1 MEDSVTWWPRSQQH
15 TPCYILFIAVWCH
28 YNCHFSLQ
36 TLERIQF
43 SVSYLESIFAFHE
56 ASLRHDQYLDMQK
69 ITFSFLCNVSCHFL
83 SSLRY
88 AKWQIEPLNQI
99 KQINCLLV
107 NHNQKAIWAVNAFN
121 RVGKNRKGRKKGKW
135 VKNEGKG
142 NADEKKVQLESI
154 KEENFHLL
162 ILTEVLWCSNL
173 ETCCSQ
179 E

>member
-1 MEDSVTWWPRSQQH
+1 MV
-15 TPCYILFIAVWCH
+15 
-28 YNCHFSLQ
+28 SLQ
-36 TLERIQF
+36 LSFFFANLRENTIQCF
-43 SVSYLESIFAFHE
+43 IYRKHFCFLWGSPKKRSIFRQA
-56 ASLRHDQYLDMQK
+56 K
-69 ITFSFLCNVSCHFL
+69 ITFSFLCIVSCHFL

-173 ETCCSQ
+173 ETCCFQ